1 MPNGNPDCD
10 RPALDRFFGVI
21 APVIEAFVQRHH
33 LRLQK
38 YYHESSSWD
47 LLFRHPQGGIA
58 KIEVQREPGETLGIA
73 AIWWYDDF
81 DASTRYSGGLGKR
94 SVYCPTRNS
103 SSRNSK
109 PRFVIYC
116 RGGLA
121 NGTSATADTRCG
133 RGRGRRRT
141 FRTSA
146 KIILIRFV
154 EKIAKVKR
162 AFWARGDDRSRKQQK
177 IAGKSRFAKILTL
190 ILLRARLSQRRN
202 NPTAGDDSWCTK
214 HFRFAMTE
222 IHGKGK
228 TTACEQSYRR
238 LEGR

>member
-81 DASTRYSGGLGKR
+81 DASTRYIRRSGKKVCILPDPELLVQELQTAFCDLLSWPFGEWDERHGGYTMWKR
-94 SVYCPTRNS
+94 TW
-103 SSRNSK
+103 SK
-109 PRFVIYC
+109 
-116 RGGLA
+116 A
-121 NGTSATADTRCG
+121 NFQDLC
-133 RGRGRRRT
+133 
-141 FRTSA
+141 
-146 KIILIRFV
+146 K
-154 EKIAKVKR
+154 
-162 AFWARGDDRSRKQQK
+162 DYPDP
-177 IAGKSRFAKILTL
+177 
-190 ILLRARLSQRRN
+190 LR
-202 NPTAGDDSWCTK
+202 
-214 HFRFAMTE
+214 
-222 IHGKGK
+222 
-228 TTACEQSYRR
+228 
-238 LEGR
+238 